1 MSGLSYIRKMAR
13 IIIPVFLI
21 VVICFLTNA
30 TINQHFHKLSSG
42 LVVKHAHPFDREN
55 TGSPFQEHHHSS
67 SELLLLEFMSTTV
80 FWIYLVI
87 ILIAPLLFVHE
98 IQNSR
103 LAVIFNNPDLY
114 FLRNYHAPPEPSY

>member
-1 MSGLSYIRKMAR
+1 MPGLSHIRKMAR

-21 VVICFLTNA
+21 VVIFFLTNE

-42 LVVKHAHPFDREN
+42 QVVKHAHPFERDS
-55 TGSPFQEHHHSS
+55 TGNPFQEHHHSS
-67 SELLLLEFMSTTV
+67 SELLLLEFMSGTV
-80 FWIYLVI
+80 FWIYLAI
-87 ILIAPLLFVHE
+87 ILIAPLFFAHE

-103 LAVIFNNPDLY
+103 FAVIFRNPDLY